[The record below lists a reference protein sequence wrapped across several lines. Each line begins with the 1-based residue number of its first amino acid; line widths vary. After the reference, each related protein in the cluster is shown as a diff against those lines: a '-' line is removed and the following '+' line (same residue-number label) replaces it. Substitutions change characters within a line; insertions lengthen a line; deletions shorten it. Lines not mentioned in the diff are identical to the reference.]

1 MLRYQPFKQETQLN
15 KQKNRQRQQ
24 VRLQVQQPRQQVK
37 LLPRQVEVEV
47 DQEDSNKTTTEAMVV
62 VETMVA
68 KVMVVREV
76 ITLEV
81 VMTLA
86 QEAMILDLEVMTL
99 GLEVM
104 VQTENT
110 MRIQMVH
117 LLSAGLVMSISWT
130 LKLHRS
136 QPFRR

>member
-1 MLRYQPFKQETQLN
+1 MLRYQPFKHETQLN

-47 DQEDSNKTTTEAMVV
+47 DQEDSNKTTTEVLV

-68 KVMVVREV
+68 RVMVVRGV
-76 ITLEV
+76 ITMEG

-99 GLEVM
+99 GLEAM